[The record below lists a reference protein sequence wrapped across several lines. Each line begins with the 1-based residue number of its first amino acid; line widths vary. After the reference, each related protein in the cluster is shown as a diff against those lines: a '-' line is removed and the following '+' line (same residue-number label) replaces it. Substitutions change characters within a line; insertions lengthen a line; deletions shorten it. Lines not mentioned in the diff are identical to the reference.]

1 MTHHVLD
8 GGRRKRGRGPPALL
22 LSTSSALPGIVEL
35 SGTKGLGP
43 TKHEARRKAGIG
55 CIEDLAGLGPRPF
68 RLG

>member
-1 MTHHVLD
+1 
-8 GGRRKRGRGPPALL
+8 
-22 LSTSSALPGIVEL
+22 VEL